1 MTRGSSPRA
10 RLRERTSGT
19 VTLGA
24 MWGLPAVQRTMA
36 AGGVGTGCC
45 PRVYRASVATNGP
58 PPGTMCESCGR
69 DDDALETV
77 RRVYLEA
84 DDAGNLGPARP
95 VPGVERWCGACR
107 ALYPHEPARG

>member
-1 MTRGSSPRA
+1 
-10 RLRERTSGT
+10 
-19 VTLGA
+19 
-24 MWGLPAVQRTMA
+24 
-36 AGGVGTGCC
+36 
-45 PRVYRASVATNGP
+45 
-58 PPGTMCESCGR
+58 MCESCGR